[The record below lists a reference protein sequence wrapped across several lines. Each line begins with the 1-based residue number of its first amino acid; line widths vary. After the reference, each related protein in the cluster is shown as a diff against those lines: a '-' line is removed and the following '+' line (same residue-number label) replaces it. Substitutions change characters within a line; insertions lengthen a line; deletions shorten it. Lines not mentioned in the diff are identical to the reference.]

1 MENWLKGDERLD
13 YLVDETLKIIQSPSV
28 FSFSLDAVL
37 LSRFAYVPIQ
47 KGNIIDLC
55 TGNGAVSLL
64 LTQRTKAA
72 ITGVEIQD
80 RLSDMASRSVSLNG
94 LQDQIRI
101 VTENIVNVPEQLGL
115 GKFDT
120 VLCNPPYFSS
130 VNEKDYN
137 ENPHLAIAR
146 HEIHCSLE
154 DVISVSSRLVKQG
167 GKAAFVHRPQRLMD
181 ILSLMRKY
189 RLEPKRL
196 QFVYPKQGGEANMLL
211 VEGMKDGKPD
221 LHILPPLTVYGAD
234 GQYTEELKKVFYN
247 K

>member
-1 MENWLKGDERLD
+1 MEYLLKGDERLD
-13 YLVDETLKIIQSPSV
+13 YLVDESLKIIQSPSV

-47 KGNIIDLC
+47 KGKIIDLC
-55 TGNGAVSLL
+55 TGNGAVALL
-64 LTQRTKAA
+64 MTQRSKAS
-72 ITGVEIQD
+72 ITGVEIQE
-80 RLSDMASRSVSLNG
+80 RLSDMAGRSVEING
-94 LQDQIRI
+94 LQDQVSIL
-101 VTENIVNVPEQLGL
+101 TDNIINLPGKLGT
-115 GKFDT
+115 GTFDT
-120 VLCNPPYFSS
+120 VVCNPPYFSS

-137 ENPHLAIAR
+137 ENPHLAVAR
-146 HEIHCSLE
+146 HEIHCTLE

-196 QFVYPKQGGEANMLL
+196 QFVYPKPGGEANMLL

-221 LHILPPLTVYGAD
+221 LHILPPLTVYGID
-234 GQYTEELKKVFYN
+234 RKYTEELKKVFYG